1 MPGHERAFWA
11 DHDQV
16 GLERHGQAEQAVG
29 VVGAHGMAPSDCR
42 DPGVPRRGVELGEGG
57 ALLETPRERVLA
69 STGADDHHLHA
80 ARILVS

>member
-1 MPGHERAFWA
+1 
-11 DHDQV
+11 
-16 GLERHGQAEQAVG
+16 
-29 VVGAHGMAPSDCR
+29 
-42 DPGVPRRGVELGEGG
+42 VELGEAG

>member
-1 MPGHERAFWA
+1 MPATSGPFRA

-16 GLERHGQAEQAVG
+16 GFERHGQAEQAVG
-29 VVGAHGMAPSDCR
+29 VVGAHGMASSDRR